1 MHHGQNGRLKINILI
16 TGHRGY
22 IGSVLVPALLRTGF
36 NNLVGMDT
44 NLYNSSSFFN
54 YTPDIPENNKD
65 VRDIS
70 ADDLDGIDTI
80 IHLAG
85 LSNDP
90 LGNLDPDLTFRI
102 NYEATIRMA
111 ELAKKAGVK
120 RFIFASS
127 CSIYGSSKQE
137 TVNEESD
144 TYPVTPYAESKLL
157 SEQGLSSLADTK
169 FCPVY
174 LRNATAYGDSPNIR
188 FDLVLNNLVAWAV
201 TSGKIFLKSDGTS
214 WRPLVHIDDI
224 CRAIL
229 LMITAPCE
237 TIRNQIFNI
246 GTNAENYRV
255 IDLANIIKESI
266 PGMKIVFADDKQH
279 DIRSYKVNFDKMC
292 TLFPEFQ
299 TEKTVRTAIPELC
312 NSFKKNNL
320 STTAEFEGPRYSRIE
335 CIKSLI
341 RDKSLSTDL
350 RWVN

>member
-1 MHHGQNGRLKINILI
+1 MYNG
-16 TGHRGY
+16 
-22 IGSVLVPALLRTGF
+22 
-36 NNLVGMDT
+36 
-44 NLYNSSSFFN
+44 SSFFN
-54 YTPDIPENNKD
+54 YTIDIPENNKD

-90 LGNLDPDLTFRI
+90 LGSLNPDLTFRI
-102 NYEATIRMA
+102 NYEATIRIA

-127 CSIYGSSKQE
+127 CSVYGSSKQQ
-137 TVNEESD
+137 TVDEDSD
-144 TYPVTPYAESKLL
+144 TNPVTPYAESKLL
-157 SEQGLSSLADTK
+157 AEQGLSSLADTK

-201 TSGKIFLKSDGTS
+201 TTGKIFLKSDGTA
-214 WRPLVHIDDI
+214 WRPLIHIHDI

-237 TIRNQIFNI
+237 KVRDQIFNI
-246 GTNAENYRV
+246 GSNSGNYRV

-266 PGMKIVFADDKQH
+266 PDTKIVFADDKQH
-279 DIRSYKVNFDKMC
+279 DNRNYKVNFDKLC

-299 TEKTVRTAIPELC
+299 TEKTVHTTIPELC

-320 STTAEFEGPRYSRIE
+320 YTTAEFEGPRYSRIE

-341 RDKSLSTDL
+341 SDNSLSTDL
-350 RWVN
+350 RWTN